1 MRSSL
6 LLLTVAALRG
16 AKKEAK
22 AVVALRDDVPN
33 VAHSLV
39 SLLHRADDSTV
50 SFEDFLPDCVAHLE
64 RLIATVKRQ
73 YSDAQLQT
81 VLENECEHTDAFP
94 LTKSSGFKETES
106 CKELAVKLANARKEQ
121 MATGSKVPLEAWC
134 ESYYEHSVG
143 PVTATA
149 SDDRRLAEKGS
160 GTNAAWKVVIG
171 AVVIAG
177 IAVATVYALVLRF

>member
-1 MRSSL
+1 M
-6 LLLTVAALRG
+6 TVAAVFRG

-22 AVVALRDDVPN
+22 AVVAVRDDVPN

-39 SLLHRADDSTV
+39 SLLHRADDSAV
-50 SFEDFLPDCVAHLE
+50 SFEEFLPDCVAHLE
-64 RLIATVKRQ
+64 QLIATVKRQ

-81 VLENECEHTDAFP
+81 VLENECEHTEAFP
-94 LTKSSGFKETES
+94 LTHGSGFKETEPS
-106 CKELAVKLANARKEQ
+106 KDLAVKLASARKQQ
-121 MATGSKVPLEAWC
+121 MATGSKVPLEGWC
-134 ESYYEHSVG
+134 ESYYEHAVG

-149 SDDRRLAEKGS
+149 SQEPAKKGS
-160 GTNAAWKVVIG
+160 SSSAAWKVVIG

>member
-1 MRSSL
+1 VR
-6 LLLTVAALRG
+6 
-16 AKKEAK
+16 E
-22 AVVALRDDVPN
+22 DVPN

-39 SLLHRADDSTV
+39 SLLHRADNSAV
-50 SFEDFLPDCVAHLE
+50 SFEDFLPDCVAHIE
-64 RLIATVKRQ
+64 QLITTVKRQ

-94 LTKSSGFKETES
+94 LTTSSNFKDTETCKS
-106 CKELAVKLANARKEQ
+106 LAVKLANARKQQ
-121 MATGSKVPLEAWC
+121 MATGSKVPLEGWC
-134 ESYYEHSVG
+134 ESYYEHAVG

-149 SDDRRLAEKGS
+149 SEKPAEKASGS
-160 GTNAAWKVVIG
+160 NAAWKVVIG